1 MTAAVDEDLTRN
13 RRDGEEMFLLLFF
26 SAAQK
31 QLQKMVN
38 LLWDVKT
45 SANISEIK
53 WSEETRTKKRPE
65 ILQKGLLFVT
75 NAVKIRGPH

>member
-1 MTAAVDEDLTRN
+1 MSQVTAAVDEDLTRN

-38 LLWDVKT
+38 LLWDVET

-53 WSEETRTKKRPE
+53 WSKRKQEPRNGRRFYKRDFY
-65 ILQKGLLFVT
+65 L
-75 NAVKIRGPH
+75 